1 MVTTFRQPSKQ
12 QSHVGGGPRPQ
23 PALPARQQQHKKQ
36 ISRLNMDS
44 LTNMDSLYAY
54 IGTRLPINPKIQEI
68 QRSKRSKRSSLGLSR
83 PNIYILCV
91 REGTRWCL
99 PFHCEH
105 FSSFLASF
113 FLRDRESRK
122 EADEGVGYISVS
134 DYLQTLYNVKVPIY
148 LALHRK
154 KLRLIFIYC
163 KGRLQQP
170 IRYTSSCAL
179 LLTFFF
185 VMSSI
190 LQCECHD
197 FLVPGISI
205 VQQASFF
212 ICIHFVVANWQFYFF
227 LSN

>member
-154 KLRLIFIYC
+154 KLDIY
-163 KGRLQQP
+163 
-170 IRYTSSCAL
+170 
-179 LLTFFF
+179 
-185 VMSSI
+185 I
-190 LQCECHD
+190 LQRQAATTNTVYIQLRPFANVIFCHEHD
-197 FLVPGISI
+197 IAMRVPRLLSTWHFDCAASEFLHLY
-205 VQQASFF
+205 SFR
-212 ICIHFVVANWQFYFF
+212 CC
-227 LSN
+227 